1 MNLLDLAVKI
11 GVKDEAS
18 DKISG
23 ITEGAIARASAMGQ
37 AMYDA
42 TKFVATKAV
51 DMVSGFAKSAIEG
64 YGDFE
69 QMKGG
74 IEKLYGD
81 AADTVIAN
89 SEKAFREAGMNQN
102 QYLQASTTLAA
113 SLIKS
118 LGGDMDAAA
127 ERNATAMKAIADNAD
142 TFGTSVEDV
151 SAVYTSLSKGMYQT
165 LDNLYLG
172 YAGTK
177 TGMEQLIADANE
189 YAESIGE
196 SSDMTIDSFADIVRA
211 IDLIQQKEGIAGT
224 TAKEAMTTIQGSL
237 RMLRNGWSD
246 FVAAVGSGDI
256 ERIQET
262 MDEVRLAIFGQW
274 DEELEKRTGGVI
286 NNVLP
291 VVENVGKALVG
302 AIPQLAGSVSYAFM
316 EMLANALGVETDVD
330 DTTEDLAERIV
341 NALRTKI
348 SLHADELAEAAS
360 ELVVRFAEGVAEN
373 APFFIERFSEI
384 IAMVIEQLPTLAE
397 GFVEGGATIV
407 TAITEGFANS
417 APNLVQTIVETFT
430 EAGSQASTSFS
441 EAFQTLGEIGMDFL
455 AGVPERLE
463 VLQGVIDASLK
474 PALDNLGEAFN
485 NVVQALEPWMPAIEN
500 VITLVAGTFI
510 DVFAALINI
519 LSTVMNA
526 IAAVIGWL
534 HDFGTDIM
542 AAGDIIADCIAK
554 AGEDWNRLP
563 EDIKGALDTAIN
575 AVTSWASGM
584 VEKATQAMSDFL
596 SAVQQKGSE
605 VTTWFAELP
614 SSIISALG
622 DVGSLLYN
630 SGVNLIQGFV
640 NGVTSMVGSLI
651 SSVSGALSA
660 GITAGK
666 EILGIN
672 SPSKVFYGFGL
683 GTIEGYVNALN
694 DSEKNVRDAVSR
706 VMDFDVNQSIGVTTD
721 VYGQKWQQASAA
733 QVGNGTV
740 YNNYYIDAH
749 AVTDERV
756 ASAVLTIVNQ
766 AETFREMGVTETG
779 VANG

>member
-1 MNLLDLAVKI
+1 M
-11 GVKDEAS
+11 
-18 DKISG
+18 
-23 ITEGAIARASAMGQ
+23 
-37 AMYDA
+37 
-42 TKFVATKAV
+42 
-51 DMVSGFAKSAIEG
+51 
-64 YGDFE
+64 
-69 QMKGG
+69 
-74 IEKLYGD
+74 
-81 AADTVIAN
+81 
-89 SEKAFREAGMNQN
+89 
-102 QYLQASTTLAA
+102 
-113 SLIKS
+113 
-118 LGGDMDAAA
+118 
-127 ERNATAMKAIADNAD
+127 
-142 TFGTSVEDV
+142 
-151 SAVYTSLSKGMYQT
+151 
-165 LDNLYLG
+165 
-172 YAGTK
+172 
-177 TGMEQLIADANE
+177 
-189 YAESIGE
+189 
-196 SSDMTIDSFADIVRA
+196 
-211 IDLIQQKEGIAGT
+211 
-224 TAKEAMTTIQGSL
+224 
-237 RMLRNGWSD
+237 
-246 FVAAVGSGDI
+246 
-256 ERIQET
+256 
-262 MDEVRLAIFGQW
+262 
-274 DEELEKRTGGVI
+274 
-286 NNVLP
+286 
-291 VVENVGKALVG
+291 
-302 AIPQLAGSVSYAFM
+302 
-316 EMLANALGVETDVD
+316 
-330 DTTEDLAERIV
+330 
-341 NALRTKI
+341 
-348 SLHADELAEAAS
+348 
-360 ELVVRFAEGVAEN
+360 RFAEGVAEN

>member
-51 DMVSGFAKSAIEG
+51 DMVSGFAQSAIKG

-113 SLIKS
+113 SLINS

-151 SAVYTSLSKGMYQT
+151 TAVYSSLSRGMYQT
-165 LDNLYLG
+165 LDNLRLG

-196 SSDMTIDSFADIVRA
+196 AGDMTIDSFADIVRA
-211 IDLIQQKEGIAGT
+211 IDLIQQKQGIAGT
-224 TAKEAMTTIQGSL
+224 TANEALTTIQGSL
-237 RMLRNGWSD
+237 RMLQNGWQD
-246 FVAAVGSGDI
+246 FVMAIGSGDI

-262 MDEVRLAIFGQW
+262 MDEIFLAIFGQW
-274 DEELEKRTGGVI
+274 DDELEKMQGGVI

-291 VVENVGKALVG
+291 IVENVGKALVG
-302 AIPQLAGSVSYAFM
+302 AIPQLAGSVSHAFM
-316 EMLANALGVETDVD
+316 EMLATALGAETDVD

-341 NALRTKI
+341 NALRTKV
-348 SLHADELAEAAS
+348 SLHADDFAEAAS

-373 APFFIERFSEI
+373 APFFIERFAEI

-417 APNLVQTIVETFT
+417 APDLVQTIVETFT

-441 EAFQTLGEIGMDFL
+441 EAFQTLGEIGTDFL
-455 AGVPERLE
+455 AGIPERLE

-510 DVFAALINI
+510 DVFAAMINI
-519 LSTVMNA
+519 LSTVINA
-526 IAAVIGWL
+526 IAAVIDWL
-534 HDFGTDIM
+534 YDFGTDLEE
-542 AAGDIIADCIAK
+542 AGQIGADFVDSLKEAW
-554 AGEDWNRLP
+554 DRLP
-563 EDIKGALDTAIN
+563 EDLAAAFNAAID
-575 AVTSWASGM
+575 AVTQWASDM
-584 VEKATQAMSDFL
+584 YSSAQQAMSDFL
-596 SAVQQKGSE
+596 EAVTSGGSDI
-605 VTTWFAELP
+605 TTWFSGLP
-614 SSIISALG
+614 GEILGALGSLGSLLYGAGSSIISGLWDGMKAAWSSVTSWVSGLGSWIASHKGPKEYDLALLVPNG
-622 DVGSLLYN
+622 RWIMQGLNKGLRSEFPQIAKTISDVSDLMNVTADISSTRASEAAYPYEQQRVVKYETN
-630 SGVNLIQGFV
+630 YYV
-640 NGVTSMVGSLI
+640 NGVNYLPDSRI
-651 SSVSGALSA
+651 AQ
-660 GITAGK
+660 GIQILVD
-666 EILGIN
+666 EIE
-672 SPSKVFYGFGL
+672 F
-683 GTIEGYVNALN
+683 EGRA
-694 DSEKNVRDAVSR
+694 
-706 VMDFDVNQSIGVTTD
+706 
-721 VYGQKWQQASAA
+721 
-733 QVGNGTV
+733 
-740 YNNYYIDAH
+740 
-749 AVTDERV
+749 
-756 ASAVLTIVNQ
+756 
-766 AETFREMGVTETG
+766 
-779 VANG
+779 